1 MSIAIIDYGMGNL
14 RSVQKALEH
23 LGYEAVVTSNPDE
36 IVSSDKVVFP
46 GVGAFGDCM
55 KNLENLGLINTIK
68 EVISLGKPFL
78 GICLGLQSLFS
89 ESDESQ
95 TYKGL
100 DVIPGKVERFPEGL
114 KIPHM
119 GWNQVVFTE
128 KGRACPILKG
138 IEEGTFFYFVHSY
151 FVHPSDKSCVALE
164 SEYGDLFT
172 AMIWKDNIFALQF
185 HPEKSQKQG
194 LKILDNFGKL

>member
-23 LGYEAVVTSNPDE
+23 LGYETVVTSNPDE

-55 KNLENLGLINTIK
+55 KNLENLGLINTIN
-68 EVISLGKPFL
+68 EVINLGKPFL

-95 TYKGL
+95 IYKGL
-100 DVIPGKVERFPEGL
+100 DVILGKVERFPEGL

-128 KGRACPILKG
+128 KGRTCPILKG

-194 LKILDNFGKL
+194 LKLLDNFGKL